1 MFQSCLPFS
10 FEVREYDDVRGLQV
24 GGIETKLSLY
34 DGDTAQFLKDDVKTL
49 KRMLDIFL
57 LFRVMSGLA

>member
-1 MFQSCLPFS
+1 MML
-10 FEVREYDDVRGLQV
+10 EGLQV

-34 DGDTAQFLKDDVKTL
+34 DGDTAQFLEEDDKTL
-49 KRMLDIFL
+49 KRILDIFI